1 MKKYRTTD
9 GNQFQT
15 YFKYISDNQ
24 EVIDGIFL
32 KHKIRFTQPAALND
46 PLESLPQIDFGPKS
60 HNLNQRFIY
69 KEIVIPSYMDFL
81 RAQVVERFYNEYGIL
96 SLTKQPLNY
105 TMWNYYSN
113 CHKGVVLEL
122 KEDFLKSPCFLS
134 SSRQPLEIINVKYVQ
149 DYKVDFKEYVN
160 GLNNFSFDDFIQKII
175 AIKTNHWEYEKEY
188 RVVRSLAESEDYQP
202 RTQRTS
208 FRDRSSLY
216 LFDFSLECINSVVFG
231 VNTEQSLKKKIMDAC
246 RSHEIGFIQAVIVQ
260 DNGVNMSFEDI
271 SKFGS
276 EDVFLNH
283 LPQVFIT
290 DAQSLSLLTK
300 KNINSL
306 NEIPFY
312 SLFRNSIDEFLE
324 NRRRRLSK

>member
-1 MKKYRTTD
+1 MK
-9 GNQFQT
+9 N
-15 YFKYISDNQ
+15 
-24 EVIDGIFL
+24 
-32 KHKIRFTQPAALND
+32 KIRFTQPAALND
-46 PLESLPQIDFGPKS
+46 PLESIPQIDFGPKS
-60 HNLNQRFIY
+60 SNLNQRFIY
-69 KEIVIPSYMDFL
+69 KEVVIPSYKDWA
-81 RAQVVERFYNEYGIL
+81 RAQVIERFYNEFGIL

-113 CHKGVVLEL
+113 GHKGVVLEL
-122 KEDFLKSPCFLS
+122 KEDFLQLPCFLS
-134 SSRQPLEIINVKYVQ
+134 LSRPPLEIIEVQYVK
-149 DYKVDFKEYVN
+149 DYKVDFEDYVN
-160 GLNNFSFDDFIQKII
+160 GFNNFSFDDFIQKII

-188 RVVRSLAESEDYQP
+188 RVVRSLAESENYKP

-216 LFDFSLECINSVVFG
+216 LFDFSLDCINSVVFG
-231 VNTEQSLKKKIMDAC
+231 VNTEQLLKKKVMDAC
-246 RSHEIGFIQAVIVQ
+246 RDHEIAFIQAVIVQ
-260 DNGVNMSFEDI
+260 DNGVNMSFENI
-271 SKFGS
+271 AKFGS

-290 DAQSLSLLTK
+290 DAQELSLPPK

-312 SLFRNSIDEFLE
+312 SSFKNSIDEFLE